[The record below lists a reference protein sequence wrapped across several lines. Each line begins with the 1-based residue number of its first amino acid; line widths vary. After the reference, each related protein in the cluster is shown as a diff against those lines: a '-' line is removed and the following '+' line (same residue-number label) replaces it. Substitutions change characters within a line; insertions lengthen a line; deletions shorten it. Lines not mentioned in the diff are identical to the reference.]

1 VNDALKQGSHLGN
14 YEFLKYFLFT
24 TFFQR
29 MYLRK
34 GKIIVIEGIDKAGKT
49 TQAKLLQENLRT
61 KCIRFDFPDY
71 STPVGKEIKK
81 FLDGKRGYSDEVKM
95 ILLSAN
101 RWEKK
106 AEIERV
112 IGKGT
117 TIIMNR
123 YFQSN
128 LVYGISKGLK
138 LDWLLALDKGLP
150 GADLV
155 IVIDIKTN
163 TLVTRSKHGIIDTFE
178 KDLELI
184 RKVKKNYRI
193 LANKFNW
200 SIIDGEKSV
209 DDVHYQV
216 LKIVKKIVKI

>member
-1 VNDALKQGSHLGN
+1 
-14 YEFLKYFLFT
+14 
-24 TFFQR
+24 
-29 MYLRK
+29 MYLRE

-49 TQAKLLQENLRT
+49 TQAKLLQKKLRS
-61 KCIRFDFPDY
+61 KCVKFDFPDY

-81 FLDGKRGYSDEVKM
+81 FLDGKRNYSDEVKM

-106 AEIERV
+106 AEIEKV
-112 IGKGT
+112 VGKGT

-123 YFQSN
+123 YYQSN
-128 LVYGISKGLK
+128 LVYGMSKGLK

-150 GADLV
+150 RADLV

-163 TLVTRSKHGIIDTFE
+163 TLVTRSKNSIVDTFE
-178 KDLELI
+178 KDVELI

-200 SIIDGEKSV
+200 RIIDGEKSV
-209 DDVHYQV
+209 NDVHDEV
-216 LKIVKKIVKI
+216 LKIVKKFVKI

>member
-1 VNDALKQGSHLGN
+1 
-14 YEFLKYFLFT
+14 
-24 TFFQR
+24 

-49 TQAKLLQENLRT
+49 TQAKLLQKKLGS
-61 KCIRFDFPDY
+61 KCVKFDFPDY

-81 FLDGKRGYSDEVKM
+81 FLDGKRNYSYEVKM

-106 AEIERV
+106 AEVEKV

-123 YFQSN
+123 YYQSN
-128 LVYGISKGLK
+128 LVYGMSKGLK

-150 GADLV
+150 RADLV

-163 TLVTRSKHGIIDTFE
+163 TLVTRSKNSIVDTFE
-178 KDLELI
+178 KDVELI

-200 SIIDGEKSV
+200 RIIDGEKSV
-209 DDVHYQV
+209 DDVHDEV